1 MASTGMNTL
10 RRGRGLTL
18 IEIVVAL
25 AILAL
30 LGAIALP
37 GYGARID
44 RERVHGAAEALAAD
58 INEARFE
65 AARQGRPLHV
75 AAFGGP
81 AWCWSVAAAPDCPCG
96 SGQACQL
103 RSARDRDHPGVTL
116 QSSARI
122 EMGANGR
129 ATTPGAGFELESP
142 RGLRLRVS
150 VGAMGRAHVCTVQGE
165 PVRYPRCV

>member
-1 MASTGMNTL
+1 MNPP

-30 LGAIALP
+30 LGAIAVP
-37 GYGARID
+37 GYSARTD
-44 RERVHGAAEALAAD
+44 RERLNAAAEALAAD

-75 AAFGGP
+75 RAQGGP
-81 AWCWSVAAAPDCPCG
+81 AWCWSVAVAPDCPCG

-103 RSARDRDHPGVTL
+103 RSARERDHPGVVL
-116 QSSARI
+116 QSQGTLD
-122 EMGANGR
+122 MGADGR
-129 ATTPGAGFELESP
+129 AQGSLTRFDLESP
-142 RGLRLRVS
+142 RGLQLRVA
-150 VGAMGRAHVCTVQGE
+150 VGAMGRAHVCTLRGDA
-165 PVRYPRCV
+165 VRYPACP